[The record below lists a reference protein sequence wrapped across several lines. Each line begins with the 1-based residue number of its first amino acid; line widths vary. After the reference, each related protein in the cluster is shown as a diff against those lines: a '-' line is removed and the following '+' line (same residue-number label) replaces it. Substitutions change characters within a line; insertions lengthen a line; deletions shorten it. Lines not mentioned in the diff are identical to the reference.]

1 MNENHSTINV
11 KSQIQN
17 PDSIFAH
24 YQKLVQMRKELD
36 VIAYGSI
43 CPLAEKHPGVF
54 AYMREYE
61 GHRLLVVNNFYAKE
75 CSWESG
81 LDVSGYQCMLSNYPK
96 HPGVFAYMREYEGHR
111 LLVVNNFYA
120 KECSWESGLDVSGYQ
135 CMLSNYPKDNNPQ
148 RGVWK
153 LRAYESM
160 VWYQ

>member
-81 LDVSGYQCMLSNYPK
+81 LDVSRISVYVKQLSERQQSAERCMEI
-96 HPGVFAYMREYEGHR
+96 A
-111 LLVVNNFYA
+111 
-120 KECSWESGLDVSGYQ
+120 CI
-135 CMLSNYPKDNNPQ
+135 
-148 RGVWK
+148 
-153 LRAYESM
+153 
-160 VWYQ
+160 